1 VWGRAWRNVS
11 WLSSSVTNTAPSLW
25 RTPPHAPQVQ
35 AGEDLLCKQATG
47 QDLKA
52 VCKSSCT
59 SACESALAA
68 YEARLT
74 AETGLT
80 LDPKERSRVLKNCR
94 HSCSYECTKSGK
106 AHDFV
111 VPSRR

>member
-1 VWGRAWRNVS
+1 MLHALW
-11 WLSSSVTNTAPSLW
+11 PSL
-25 RTPPHAPQVQ
+25 HAPAALPALQVS
-35 AGEDLLCKQATG
+35 AGDDLLCKRATG
-47 QDLKA
+47 SDLKA
-52 VCKSSCT
+52 VCKQSCG
-59 SACESALAA
+59 SACEAALDA

-74 AETGLT
+74 AEMGLT
-80 LDPKERSRVLKNCR
+80 LNSKERQRVLKNCR

>member
-1 VWGRAWRNVS
+1 M
-11 WLSSSVTNTAPSLW
+11 WL
-25 RTPPHAPQVQ
+25 QVE
-35 AGEDLLCKQATG
+35 AGDDLLCKRSTG
-47 QDLKA
+47 QDLKVA
-52 VCKSSCT
+52 CKQSCG

-68 YEARLT
+68 YEGRLT
-74 AETGLT
+74 ADTGLT
-80 LDPKERSRVLKNCR
+80 LDPKERARVLKNCR